1 MGLIDAATAP
11 LRYVLHSAESEADAA
26 MPVRDIEQI
35 QMHVVTAVEAIKDAT
50 EQIEAHVEVIEK
62 LAASLLPLTDAVVT
76 LTTQLSLVTEALAP
90 VVEAEQEVSR
100 LGHVFSRHRAP
111 QP

>member
-11 LRYVLHSAESEADAA
+11 LRYVLHSAESEADAVV
-26 MPVRDIEQI
+26 PLRDVEHI
-35 QMHVVTAVEAIKDAT
+35 QAHVVIAVEAIRDAT

-76 LTTQLSLVTEALAP
+76 LTAQLGLVTAALAP
-90 VVEAEQEVSR
+90 VVEAEQEVSK
-100 LGHVFSRHRAP
+100 LGHVFSRHRHA
-111 QP
+111 

>member
-26 MPVRDIEQI
+26 MPIRDVEHI
-35 QMHVVTAVEAIKDAT
+35 QSHIVSAVDAIKEAT

-62 LAASLLPLTDAVVT
+62 LASSLLPLTDAVVT
-76 LTTQLSLVTEALAP
+76 LTAQLTLVTAALAP
-90 VVEAEQEVSR
+90 VVEAEQEASK
-100 LGHVFSRHRAP
+100 LGHLFSRHRDA
-111 QP
+111 

>member
-11 LRYVLHSAESEADAA
+11 LRYVLRSAESDADAV
-26 MPVRDIEQI
+26 MPVRDIEHI
-35 QMHVVTAVEAIKDAT
+35 QTHVVVAVEAIRDAT

-76 LTTQLSLVTEALAP
+76 LTAQLSLVTAAMAP
-90 VVEAEQEVSR
+90 VLEAEQEVSK
-100 LGHVFSRHRAP
+100 LGHVFSRHR
-111 QP
+111 QG